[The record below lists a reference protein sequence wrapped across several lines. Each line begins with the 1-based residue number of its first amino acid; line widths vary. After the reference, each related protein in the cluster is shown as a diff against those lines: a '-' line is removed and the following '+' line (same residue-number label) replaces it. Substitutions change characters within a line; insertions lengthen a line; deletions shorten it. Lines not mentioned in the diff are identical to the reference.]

1 MSPKTL
7 PRHEITLMLDDIREE
22 RGGKFSLIGL
32 YTQDIIVEALPA
44 MMSKLCLFT
53 RMKGGE
59 GTFSVK
65 FSIKDPNGDE
75 LLSRFT
81 PFNMTARE
89 GYSHVNFM
97 VSPFGINHEGRYDLK
112 MYLDDE
118 LFYEMSFFVKKA
130 KVLN

>member
-1 MSPKTL
+1 MSKTL

-32 YTQDIIVEALPA
+32 YTQDIIVEALPT

-59 GTFSVK
+59 GTFSVR
-65 FSIKDPNGDE
+65 FSIKGPNGDE
-75 LLSRFT
+75 MLAKFS
-81 PFNMTARE
+81 PFSMTARE

-97 VSPFGINHEGRYDLK
+97 ISPFGIKLEGRYDLT

-130 KVLN
+130 TLPN